1 MVFLVTIAAA
11 IIGRPRTMLYV
22 CARPTL
28 VKREFLLQ
36 ARHHHRIPPKNINS
50 SLLALALALALGVDR
65 SGRAGPAFSLKRTIL
80 TRRLNLV
87 VCSKHTKKKRGKN
100 KNKTKQQQRKPP
112 QDVYSPPTNPSI
124 GANVDVLRTLL
135 FVGEL

>member
-87 VCSKHTKKKRGKN
+87 VCSKHTKKGG
-100 KNKTKQQQRKPP
+100 KTK
-112 QDVYSPPTNPSI
+112 TNNNNENLRRTSTPLPLI
-124 GANVDVLRTLL
+124 PVLVRM
-135 FVGEL
+135 